1 MPAGTVA
8 LRLIRGAFHQIDIK
22 LTRWLAP
29 LPETSQREPADEL
42 RFRDFLRRL
51 PSDEAARSYMEIHL
65 PRLVRTMT
73 LAPRPAGVGRALEL
87 GAYLHMAAAL
97 HVLCGYRE
105 VHAADFGP
113 LGQSTRKTMA
123 LAGGEFACNVDLF
136 DVERDRFPYPD
147 GYFSLVLC
155 CEVLE
160 HLVRD
165 PMHMMF
171 EIHRILSSG
180 GVLLLTTPNCAGLTC
195 LANLLEGRDNPQVYS
210 RYSRSKPGDP
220 PHVREY
226 TPHEIAALMT
236 ASGFETRQLI
246 TEHIESRDPAVWVHE
261 LLSRNHLN
269 TSLRGEQTYCLA
281 VMRPGLTQ
289 DRYPAWLYD

>member
-1 MPAGTVA
+1 MRAGTVV

-29 LPETSQREPADEL
+29 LPEASQWDSADEL
-42 RFRDFLRRL
+42 RFRDFFRRL
-51 PSDEAARSYMEIHL
+51 PSDEAARGYMEVHL

-73 LAPRPAGVGRALEL
+73 LAPQPAGVRRALEL
-87 GAYLHMAAAL
+87 GAYLHMTAAL
-97 HVLCGYRE
+97 HALRGYPE
-105 VHAADFGP
+105 VRAANFGP
-113 LGQSTRKTMA
+113 LGQSTRKTVA
-123 LAGGEFACNVDLF
+123 FAGGEFACNVDLF

-180 GVLLLTTPNCAGLTC
+180 GALLLTTPNCAGLTC
-195 LANLLEGRDNPQVYS
+195 LANLLEGRDNPQIYS

-226 TPHEIAALMT
+226 TPYEIAALMA
-236 ASGFETRQLI
+236 ASGFETKQLL
-246 TEHIESRDPAVWVHE
+246 TERIESRDQAVWVHE
-261 LLSRNHLN
+261 LLTRNHLN

-281 VMRPGLTQ
+281 IMRPDLSQ
-289 DRYPAWLYD
+289 DRYPPWLYD